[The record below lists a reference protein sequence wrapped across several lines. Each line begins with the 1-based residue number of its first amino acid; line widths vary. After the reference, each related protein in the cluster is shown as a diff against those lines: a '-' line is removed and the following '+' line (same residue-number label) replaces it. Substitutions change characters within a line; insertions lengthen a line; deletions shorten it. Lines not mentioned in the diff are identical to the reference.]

1 MADVDLPSDEEK
13 DAEPLAE
20 DSATPFDPDSAE
32 RPRMMKIS
40 EAGLE
45 LISSFEGLH
54 LTAYPDP
61 VAIPTIG
68 WGHTKNVQ
76 LGQASARTSSQST
89 RAAPHGHQGRRH
101 DEHLVESS
109 QD

>member
-1 MADVDLPSDEEK
+1 MSDQQLPGDERSPEDERGCDVDL
-13 DAEPLAE
+13 
-20 DSATPFDPDSAE
+20 
-32 RPRMMKIS
+32 RR
-40 EAGLE
+40 
-45 LISSFEGLH
+45 
-54 LTAYPDP
+54 
-61 VAIPTIG
+61 
-68 WGHTKNVQ
+68 GHTKNVQ